1 MSEWRMCEEAEVEAP
16 RAACGCRNCYHARER
31 ALDPRLI
38 ALTRDPVSKPF
49 VRASNP
55 AQLQVHHILMGYL
68 MGRIDYGLLHIEII
82 QSLMALADKQ
92 NEQLMG
98 LLMRTSPFPQ
108 PVISVLQEPPA

>member
-49 VRASNP
+49 VRAKSDVYSVSLPTITYWPNGKFTTEYDEWTSN
-55 AQLQVHHILMGYL
+55 QLAE
-68 MGRIDYGLLHIEII
+68 IDRLWLEARNHFCTVNGLDLPEPTE
-82 QSLMALADKQ
+82 AD
-92 NEQLMG
+92 NG
-98 LLMRTSPFPQ
+98 
-108 PVISVLQEPPA
+108 